1 MTRDKND
8 RDNRRGASPAH
19 WQGQPVPN
27 KTAQPTRDVGIDER
41 GAGTARQYG
50 RAGDLGEQKNEQED
64 RPPRGATLPDA
75 EVLGHVRAELELS
88 GVDVKGVMVAVHAG
102 EVVLDG
108 EVPTQDDKLTLEQR
122 LAHCRGVVTVRNQ
135 LTIAAE

>member
-1 MTRDKND
+1 MSRDSND
-8 RDNRRGASPAH
+8 RENRRGVSPAH
-19 WQGQPVPN
+19 WQGQPVPD
-27 KTAQPTRDVGIDER
+27 KTAQPTRNVGIDKR

-50 RAGDLGEQKNEQED
+50 RAGDLGKKNNDQEE

-75 EVLGHVRAELELS
+75 EVLDHVKAELQLS
-88 GVDVKGVMVAVHAG
+88 GVDVRGVMVAVHAG

-135 LTIAAE
+135 LTIAA

>member
-1 MTRDKND
+1 MIVIIAAVPAPHTGRGSPSRIKQHSPPATSALTNGVPA
-8 RDNRRGASPAH
+8 RRASTVGPVIWASKKTNRKIVRPA
-19 WQGQPVPN
+19 
-27 KTAQPTRDVGIDER
+27 A
-41 GAGTARQYG
+41 
-50 RAGDLGEQKNEQED
+50 
-64 RPPRGATLPDA
+64 ATLPDA

-122 LAHCRGVVTVRNQ
+122 LAHCRGVVSVRNQ
-135 LTIAAE
+135 LTAGTE